1 MLDVNP
7 EKRITASQALKHPYF
22 SAVPVACEPKEVN
35 LLPGDSH
42 EFFIQTQQFNES
54 IASKNDAMRPWK
66 RRLVKHD
73 DSLAPSTKESCVIA
87 SIR

>member
-1 MLDVNP
+1 MLEVNP

-22 SAVPVACEPKEVN
+22 STGPIACKPEEVN

-42 EFFIQTQQFNES
+42 EFFIQTQQINE
-54 IASKNDAMRPWK
+54 ALVSKKDIKRPLK
-66 RRLVKHD
+66 RRLVRHD
-73 DSLAPSTKESCVIA
+73 DSLAPSTKESCVVA